1 MSKANAAHSKAPN
14 TVVNVIEPP
23 KSRIPLNLEELWNYR
38 DLVVFLTFRDL
49 KVRYK
54 QTVLGVLWAIIQPFI
69 TMIVFSFVF
78 GRIARLPS
86 DGVPYP
92 LFSYVG
98 LLPWNF
104 FSDGL
109 TKGASSLTA
118 NSSMIRKIYFPR
130 LILPITG
137 ILSGLVD
144 FLLAASMLA
153 VLYIY
158 YALKATPV
166 PAAVQAGV
174 FHIGDAGFHTAAFQS
189 AGAAFQVTGNVIWL
203 PFLMML
209 AFGVALAMS
218 LWLSAMNV
226 RFRDVGY
233 GLGFVIRILMYLTPV
248 VYPLSQLDG
257 GLRTIAA
264 LNPMTGVVEGFRWAL
279 LGVDSAPG
287 PYILISAIMTLA
299 LLIGGLYYFRHTESQ
314 FADLL

>member
-1 MSKANAAHSKAPN
+1 MSKVNAAHSKAPN
-14 TVVNVIEPP
+14 TIVNVIEPP

-38 DLVVFLTFRDL
+38 DLIVFLTFRDL

-109 TKGASSLTA
+109 TKGANSLTT

-130 LILPITG
+130 LILPITS

-153 VLYIY
+153 ILYVY
-158 YALKATPV
+158 YALQATPAS
-166 PAAVQAGV
+166 AAVAAGIFPMANPV
-174 FHIGDAGFHTAAFQS
+174 LSGEAFQI
-189 AGAAFQVTGNVIWL
+189 AGTAFQVTANVIWL
-203 PFLMML
+203 PFLMLL
-209 AFGVALAMS
+209 AFAVALAMS

-233 GLGFVIRILMYLTPV
+233 GLGFVVRILMYLTPV

-257 GLRTIAA
+257 ELRTLAA

-287 PYILISAIMTLA
+287 PYILVSAVMTL
-299 LLIGGLYYFRHTESQ
+299 LLLVGGLYYFRQTESQ

>member
-1 MSKANAAHSKAPN
+1 MSKVNAAPPKAPS

-38 DLVVFLTFRDL
+38 DLVVFLTLRDL

-54 QTVLGVLWAIIQPFI
+54 QTVLGVLWAIIQPFV

-109 TKGASSLTA
+109 TKGASSLTV

-130 LILPITG
+130 LVLPITG

-153 VLYIY
+153 ILYLY
-158 YALKATPV
+158 YALQATPV
-166 PAAVQAGV
+166 PAAVQAGLYP
-174 FHIGDAGFHTAAFQS
+174 FANAEFAATAFQ
-189 AGAAFQVTGNVIWL
+189 GASVPFQVTGNVIWL
-203 PFLMML
+203 PLLMLL
-209 AFGVALAMS
+209 AFCVALAMS

-233 GLGFVIRILMYLTPV
+233 GLAFVIRILMYLTPV
-248 VYPLSQLDG
+248 AYPISRLEG
-257 GLRTIAA
+257 GLQTLAA

-287 PYILISAIMTLA
+287 PYILISAVMTL
-299 LLIGGLYYFRHTESQ
+299 LLLVGGLYYFRQTESQ

>member
-1 MSKANAAHSKAPN
+1 MSKVNAAHSKAPN

-38 DLVVFLTFRDL
+38 DLVVFLTLRDL

-54 QTVLGVLWAIIQPFI
+54 QTVLGVLWAIIQPFV

-109 TKGASSLTA
+109 TKGASSLTV

-153 VLYIY
+153 LLYIY
-158 YALKATPV
+158 YALQATPV

-174 FHIGDAGFHTAAFQS
+174 FPLANADFTLTAFQNV
-189 AGAAFQVTGNVIWL
+189 GAPFQVTGNVIWL
-203 PFLMML
+203 PLLMLL
-209 AFGVALAMS
+209 AFCVALAMS

-233 GLGFVIRILMYLTPV
+233 GLAFVIRILMYLTPV
-248 VYPLSQLDG
+248 AYPISRLDG
-257 GLRTIAA
+257 GLRTLAA

-287 PYILISAIMTLA
+287 PYILVSAVMTL
-299 LLIGGLYYFRHTESQ
+299 LLLVGGLYYFRQTESQ

>member
-1 MSKANAAHSKAPN
+1 MSKVNVAHSKAPN
-14 TVVNVIEPP
+14 TIINIIEPP

-54 QTVLGVLWAIIQPFI
+54 QTVLGVLWAIIQPFV

-78 GRIARLPS
+78 GRIAGLPS

-109 TKGASSLTA
+109 TKGAASLTA

-130 LILPITG
+130 LILPITS

-153 VLYIY
+153 ILYVY
-158 YALKATPV
+158 YALQTTP
-166 PAAVQAGV
+166 ASTAVQAGLFRIANPGLGV
-174 FHIGDAGFHTAAFQS
+174 EAFQS
-189 AGAAFQVTGNVIWL
+189 AGAAFQVTSNVIWL
-203 PFLMML
+203 PLLMLL
-209 AFGVALAMS
+209 AFAVSLAVS
-218 LWLSAMNV
+218 LWLSALNV

-233 GLGFVIRILMYLTPV
+233 GLGFAIRILMYLTPV

-257 GLRTIAA
+257 ELRTLAA

-287 PYILISAIMTLA
+287 PYILLSAAMTL
-299 LLIGGLYYFRHTESQ
+299 LLLVGGLYYFRQTESQ

>member
-1 MSKANAAHSKAPN
+1 MSKVNAAHSKAPS

-38 DLVVFLTFRDL
+38 DLVVFLTLRDL

-54 QTVLGVLWAIIQPFI
+54 QTVLGVLWAIIQPFV

-109 TKGASSLTA
+109 TKGANSLTV

-130 LILPITG
+130 LVLPITG

-144 FLLAASMLA
+144 FLLAASMLG
-153 VLYIY
+153 VLYLY
-158 YALKATPV
+158 YALQATPV
-166 PAAVQAGV
+166 PAAVQAGLYP
-174 FHIGDAGFHTAAFQS
+174 FANTDFSTAAFQN
-189 AGAAFQVTGNVIWL
+189 AAVPFQVTGNVIWL
-203 PFLMML
+203 PLLMLL
-209 AFGVALAMS
+209 AFCVALAMS

-233 GLGFVIRILMYLTPV
+233 GLAFVIRILMYLTPV
-248 VYPLSQLDG
+248 AYPISRLDG
-257 GLRTIAA
+257 GLRTLAA

-287 PYILISAIMTLA
+287 PYIFISAVMTL
-299 LLIGGLYYFRHTESQ
+299 LLLVGGLYYFRQTESQ

>member
-1 MSKANAAHSKAPN
+1 MSKVNAAPSKAPN

-38 DLVVFLTFRDL
+38 DLVVFLTLRDL

-54 QTVLGVLWAIIQPFI
+54 QTVLGVLWAIIQPFV

-109 TKGASSLTA
+109 TKGASSLTV

-130 LILPITG
+130 LVLPITG

-153 VLYIY
+153 VLYLY
-158 YALKATPV
+158 YALQTTPV
-166 PAAVQAGV
+166 PAAVQAGLYR
-174 FHIGDAGFHTAAFQS
+174 FTNAEFSTAAFQHAS
-189 AGAAFQVTGNVIWL
+189 VPFQVTGNVIWL
-203 PFLMML
+203 PLLMLL
-209 AFGVALAMS
+209 AFCVALAMS

-233 GLGFVIRILMYLTPV
+233 GLAFVIRILMYLTPV
-248 VYPLSQLDG
+248 AYPISRLDG
-257 GLRTIAA
+257 ALRTLAA

-287 PYILISAIMTLA
+287 PYILISAVMTLI
-299 LLIGGLYYFRHTESQ
+299 LLVGGLYYFRQTESQ

>member
-1 MSKANAAHSKAPN
+1 MSKVNVAQSKAPS

-38 DLVVFLTFRDL
+38 DLVLFLTIRDL
-49 KVRYK
+49 KVRYQ
-54 QTVLGVLWAIIQPFI
+54 QTVLGVLWAIIQPFV
-69 TMIVFSFVF
+69 TMIVFSFIF
-78 GRIARLPS
+78 GRVARLPS

-109 TKGASSLTA
+109 TKGANSLTA
-118 NSSMIRKIYFPR
+118 NASMIRKIYFPR
-130 LILPITG
+130 LILPITS

-144 FLLAASMLA
+144 FVIAASMLA

-158 YALKATPV
+158 FALQANPV
-166 PAAVQAGV
+166 PAAVREGLFPLANAGL
-174 FHIGDAGFHTAAFQS
+174 GTTAFQS
-189 AGAAFQVTGNVIWL
+189 AGLPFQVTGNVIWL
-203 PFLMML
+203 PLLMLL
-209 AFGVALAMS
+209 AFCAALAMS

-248 VYPLSQLDG
+248 AYPISQLDG
-257 GLRTIAA
+257 GLRTVAA
-264 LNPMTGVVEGFRWAL
+264 LNPMTGIVEGFRWAL

-287 PYILISAIMTLA
+287 PYILVSAMMTL
-299 LLIGGLYYFRHTESQ
+299 LLLVGGLYYFRQTENQ

>member
-1 MSKANAAHSKAPN
+1 MSKVNVAPSKAPN
-14 TVVNVIEPP
+14 TIVNVIEPP
-23 KSRIPLNLEELWNYR
+23 KSRIPLNLDELWNYR
-38 DLVVFLTFRDL
+38 DLVVFLTLRDL
-49 KVRYK
+49 KVRYQ
-54 QTVLGVLWAIIQPFI
+54 QTVLGVLWAIIQPFV

-86 DGVPYP
+86 DGIPYP

-118 NSSMIRKIYFPR
+118 NASMIRKIYFPR
-130 LILPITG
+130 LILPITS

-153 VLYIY
+153 VLYLY
-158 YALKATPV
+158 YVLWATPV
-166 PAAVQAGV
+166 PAAIQTMIYPVANT
-174 FHIGDAGFHTAAFQS
+174 DLTNAAF
-189 AGAAFQVTGNVIWL
+189 AHATVPFQVTGNVIWL
-203 PFLMML
+203 PLLMLL
-209 AFGVALAMS
+209 AFCVALAMS

-248 VYPLSQLDG
+248 AYPISRLDSS
-257 GLRTIAA
+257 LRGIAS

-287 PYILISAIMTLA
+287 PYIFVSAVMTL
-299 LLIGGLYYFRHTESQ
+299 LLLVGGLYYFRHTESQ